1 MSHKE
6 MAAAF
11 LKMAG
16 GGDVKAAYAKFI
28 APDFFHHNQYF
39 KGDRQS
45 LLTAMEDAH
54 KSQANQSVEVKQ
66 IFEDGDFVI
75 THSRVTRADPQQ
87 APIAVVHI
95 FRFKGDRVVE
105 LWDLGQELISDSAN
119 ENGPF

>member
-1 MSHKE
+1 

-16 GGDVKAAYAKFI
+16 GGDVKAAYDKFI